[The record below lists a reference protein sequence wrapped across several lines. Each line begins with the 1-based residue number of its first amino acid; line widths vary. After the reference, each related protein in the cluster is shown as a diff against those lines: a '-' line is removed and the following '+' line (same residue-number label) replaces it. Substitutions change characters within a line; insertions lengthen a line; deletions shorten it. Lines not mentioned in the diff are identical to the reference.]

1 MSWLGNI
8 IKSVFNN
15 KGLGSQ
21 QKSSGEKPTSKKSE
35 SAVKSFTLKT
45 MSKKQLE
52 AHGRTLGI
60 ELDRRKTKAKLIAQI
75 KAAQ

>member
-15 KGLGSQ
+15 DGVQ

-52 AHGRTLGI
+52 EHGRTLGI

>member
-8 IKSVFNN
+8 IKSIFNPEV
-15 KGLGSQ
+15 LGSQ
-21 QKSSGEKPTSKKSE
+21 QNPPEEKPTSKKSE

-52 AHGRTLGI
+52 EHGRTLGI
-60 ELDRRKTKAKLIAQI
+60 ELDRRQTKAKLIAQI

>member
-15 KGLGSQ
+15 EGLGSQ
-21 QKSSGEKPTSKKSE
+21 KKASEKKPTSKKSE
-35 SAVKSFTLKT
+35 SAVKSFNLKT

-52 AHGRTLGI
+52 EHGRTLGI

-75 KAAQ
+75 TAAQ

>member
-8 IKSVFNN
+8 IKSIFNN
-15 KGLGSQ
+15 EGIGSQ
-21 QKSSGEKPTSKKSE
+21 QNPSEEKLTSKKSE

-52 AHGRTLGI
+52 EHGRTLGI

-75 KAAQ
+75 TAAQ

>member
-8 IKSVFNN
+8 IKSIFNN
-15 KGLGSQ
+15 EGLGSQ
-21 QKSSGEKPTSKKSE
+21 QKPSEEKLTSKKSK

-52 AHGRTLGI
+52 EHGRTLGI

-75 KAAQ
+75 TAAQ

>member
-15 KGLGSQ
+15 DDLRESDFV
-21 QKSSGEKPTSKKSE
+21 SAENPTSKKSE

-52 AHGRTLGI
+52 EHGRTLGI

>member
-8 IKSVFNN
+8 IKSIFNN
-15 KGLGSQ
+15 DGIGSQ
-21 QKSSGEKPTSKKSE
+21 QNPLEDTPTSKKSE
-35 SAVKSFTLKT
+35 SAVKSFALKN

-52 AHGRTLGI
+52 EHGRTLGI

>member
-35 SAVKSFTLKT
+35 LAVKSFTLKT

-52 AHGRTLGI
+52 EHGRTLGI